1 MTREEIVK
9 GLNAVNKE
17 CGRHLGESFAWMA
30 EIFQEAIKTLEQYP
44 CNDDNSITINF
55 VGKEEAEEFRRYM
68 KQQAVKGVFEG
79 VEPCEDCVSR
89 QAVLDLC
96 KSLIDKSDLVD
107 VAYEVRRLPSVQ
119 PTRKRGKWIH
129 RRIINGDNIIDMHY
143 CSECGEEFSY
153 DAETGVC
160 ITNYKIC
167 PKCGSDNREVGE

>member
-1 MTREEIVK
+1 MI
-9 GLNAVNKE
+9 NKE
-17 CGRHLGESFAWMA
+17 LKYLIQR
-30 EIFQEAIKTLEQYP
+30 IKENKYLTRDETNYIIKALEQ
-44 CNDDNSITINF
+44 
-55 VGKEEAEEFRRYM
+55 K
-68 KQQAVKGVFEG
+68 
-79 VEPCEDCVSR
+79 PCEDAISR

-129 RRIINGDNIIDMHY
+129 RSIINGDNIIDMHY